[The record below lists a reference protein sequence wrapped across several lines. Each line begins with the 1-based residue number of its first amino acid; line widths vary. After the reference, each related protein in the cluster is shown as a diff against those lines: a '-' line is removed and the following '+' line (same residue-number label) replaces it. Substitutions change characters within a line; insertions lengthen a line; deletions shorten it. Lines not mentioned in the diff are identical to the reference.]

1 MEVCVKGGAMRGEIS
16 AIASKSAAHRLLI
29 CASLAD
35 GETEILC
42 NTSSKDIEATVSCL
56 SSLGAEI
63 NRTERGFSVKPINL
77 RKNAVLDCNESGS
90 TFRFLLPLAAALGAE
105 CSFTGAERL
114 AKRPIQP
121 LYSELS
127 KNGAELSAEG
137 AFPLFCNGRL
147 RGGEYEIPGDISSQF
162 ISGLLFSLPLCE
174 EASVLRITGKVESR
188 PYIDMT
194 VRALR
199 AFGIELSFEESAIYI
214 KGKQKYV
221 TPKKISVEGDWSNA
235 AFWVVLGAIG
245 SPEGISITGLDI
257 NSLQGDKKI
266 CEIARAF
273 GASVRCGENTL
284 TVRRGLLSACDIDAA
299 DIPDLVPVMSV
310 LAATAKGKTRIKNIS
325 RLRFKESDR
334 IKTTCEMLRNLGADI
349 SADENEMIICGKER
363 LSGGTIDS
371 ANDHRIAMSAAVCA
385 AVCSGEV
392 KILGAEAT
400 EKSYPAFFED
410 YKILGG
416 EVTEAK

>member
-1 MEVCVKGGAMRGEIS
+1 MQVYVKGGVMRGEIP

-29 CASLAD
+29 CAALAD

-56 SSLGAEI
+56 SALGAEI
-63 NRTERGFSVKPINL
+63 ERTEKGFSVKPVNL
-77 RKNAVLDCNESGS
+77 KKEAVLDCNESGS

-105 CSFTGAERL
+105 CAFTGAERL

-127 KNGAELSAEG
+127 GNGAHLSAEG
-137 AFPLFCNGRL
+137 RFPLFCKGKL
-147 RGGEYEIPGDISSQF
+147 RGGEYTLPGDISSQF
-162 ISGLLFSLPLCE
+162 VSGLLFSLPLCE
-174 EASVLRITGKVESR
+174 EDSVLRITGKVESR

-194 VRALR
+194 VRALQ
-199 AFGIELSFEESAIYI
+199 AFGIALSFEDSAIYI

-221 TPKKISVEGDWSNA
+221 SPKTISVEGDWSNA
-235 AFWVVLGAIG
+235 AFWVVLGAIA
-245 SPEGISITGLDI
+245 SDDGITVTGLDM

-266 CEIARAF
+266 CETAESF
-273 GASVRCGENTL
+273 GASVEYGENSV
-284 TVRRGLLSACDIDAA
+284 TVKRRKLSACDIDAA

-349 SADENEMIICGKER
+349 SADENEMIICGKEK
-363 LSGGTIDS
+363 LSGGTVES

-385 AVCSGEV
+385 AVCGGGV
-392 KILGAEAT
+392 KILGSEAT